1 MKRARKQGI
10 PTVAV
15 GGSVKL
21 GDDDDVSGFDM
32 VIPVTPE
39 GMPLEEAMKTET
51 ASANVRETVKKI
63 MLTYKTEENE

>member
-1 MKRARKQGI
+1 M
-10 PTVAV
+10 
-15 GGSVKL
+15 
-21 GDDDDVSGFDM
+21 SGFDM